1 MHPQAKTLNPKE
13 VLRRLPQNESFH
25 FFIDI
30 NDYSGKSAH
39 NLAQFCDIINNI
51 NEKSITFHF
60 ERHDFERWTG
70 GTLHDPTL
78 ARRINK
84 LKKLQTEEKLSEEKV
99 RTLIHHITK
108 NRIKEL
114 ENRLPNK
121 RHKTYS
127 KSTKAKKHKN
137 TKRITKKNNKQKRP
151 KKTTKQTRQT
161 RRIQTYKK
169 T

>member
-1 MHPQAKTLNPKE
+1 MHPQVKTLNPKE

-108 NRIKEL
+108 NRITEL
-114 ENRLPNK
+114 NKRLPKKRYKTRLKKNK
-121 RHKTYS
+121 AEKE
-127 KSTKAKKHKN
+127 HKN
-137 TKRITKKNNKQKRP
+137 TKN
-151 KKTTKQTRQT
+151 
-161 RRIQTYKK
+161 Y
-169 T
+169 